1 MKQYETMYIINA
13 NLDDASRVQLI
24 DEMHGIITSHGGTID
39 KVEEWGLRDFA
50 YPIEKMTKGYYVV
63 VTYTVAVD
71 GLNEFDRLMR
81 INNDVIRH
89 LTINNDEKAGK

>member
-1 MKQYETMYIINA
+1 MKQYETMYIIDA
-13 NLDDASRVQLI
+13 SIDDASRSQLI
-24 DEMHGIITSHGGTID
+24 DELHGVITSHGGSID

-63 VTYTVAVD
+63 VTYTVGAD
-71 GLNEFDRLMR
+71 GLNELDRLMR